1 MNNGVI
7 PNNSSD
13 KIPRLK
19 VRIVKEKPGE
29 KEINPYLQRSNF
41 RF

>member
-7 PNNSSD
+7 PNKSSD
-13 KIPRLK
+13 EIPPLI
-19 VRIVKEKPGE
+19 VRIVEGKQGE